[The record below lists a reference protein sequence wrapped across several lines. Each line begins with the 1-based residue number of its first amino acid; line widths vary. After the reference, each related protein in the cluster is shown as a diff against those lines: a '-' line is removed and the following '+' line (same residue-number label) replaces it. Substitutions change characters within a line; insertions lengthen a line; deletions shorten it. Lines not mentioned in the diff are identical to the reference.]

1 VDELEVRDRLIDIFA
16 DVFETTPDR
25 IDESMNTENTSDW
38 DSMRSIVLA
47 TTIESEF
54 DIAFSDSELV
64 SLNSFHK
71 IQTALQQKGVA

>member
-1 VDELEVRDRLIDIFA
+1 VKRVDAKRRLIAIFA

-25 IDESMNTENTSDW
+25 INENMSTENTSEW

-54 DIAFSDSELV
+54 DVAFSDSELV
-64 SLNSFHK
+64 SLNSFDK
-71 IQTALQQKGVA
+71 IQDSLRLKGVA